1 VEIYFAFPFV
11 THSVLFDL
19 VLKVFLISFNVCHLF
34 YYCQSINGG
43 RICCVTPI
51 SVDLLLNMNL

>member
-43 RICCVTPI
+43 
-51 SVDLLLNMNL
+51 